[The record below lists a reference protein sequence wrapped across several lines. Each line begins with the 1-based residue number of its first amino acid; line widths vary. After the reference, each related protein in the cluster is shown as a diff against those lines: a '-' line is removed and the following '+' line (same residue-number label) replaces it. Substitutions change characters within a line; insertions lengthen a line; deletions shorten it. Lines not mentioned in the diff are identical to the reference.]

1 MPPQYKHFFFL
12 LFLLFCS
19 SLTAQIGYQLISG
32 ARSLGMG
39 GSSVT
44 LQDENAVFHNPA
56 GLMGLTQAHFLLA
69 SEMRFGLTDLKPIG
83 CAFVQPTAS
92 GVLGATFQN
101 FTFSPYRDSK
111 LGLVYARRLFSKFNV
126 GIRLDYEHL
135 KIDDYGSIN
144 LLNFGIGCNTWILK
158 DLVVS
163 AFIFNP
169 IAMKINEAER
179 APSVFQLGFAYTV
192 NPKVLMSFETEKDIV
207 LPASFKFGFAY
218 QAVESLNLRCGFR
231 TTPATFSFGIGYKVN
246 KNFTVDCA
254 LMNQATL
261 GATPALSVSYHI
273 GKNKTVATD

>member
-1 MPPQYKHFFFL
+1 MPPQYKH
-12 LFLLFCS
+12 LFLIILPLFCT

-44 LQDENAVFHNPA
+44 LQDEHAVFHNPA
-56 GLMGLTQAHFLLA
+56 GLMGLTQTHFLLA
-69 SEMRFGLTDLKPIG
+69 SEIRFGLKDLKPIG
-83 CAFVQPTAS
+83 CAFVLPTSS

-135 KIDDYGSIN
+135 KFEDYGSIN

-169 IAMKINEAER
+169 IAMKINESER

-192 NPKVLMSFETEKDIV
+192 NPKVLVSFETEKDIV

-218 QAVESLNLRCGFR
+218 QAVETLNLRCGFR
-231 TTPATFSFGIGYKVN
+231 TSPASFSFGIGYKLN

-261 GATPALSVSYHI
+261 GATPALSVSYHL